1 MSNNATISLVG
12 IGSILISFAVGY
24 STHYLFSEN
33 KNKKKQEEIEK
44 LNQTVEEL
52 RKMVEILKTDLSKKP
67 EIKIKEEEY
76 LDKIKLKI
84 HDI

>member
-1 MSNNATISLVG
+1 MSNVSTVSLFG
-12 IGSILISFAVGY
+12 LGSILISFAVGY

-52 RKMVEILKTDLSKKP
+52 RKTVEILKTDLKKP

-76 LDKIKLKI
+76 LEKIKLKI